1 MVKIA
6 IADKHQFVHDG
17 LSAMCLAPDSNFKL
31 KFGVL
36 CIEELEDKI
45 FNEKIDVLII
55 DVNFPLEKGLALC
68 KKVHEKFPALKI
80 LVFSNYSDDDI
91 IAEVFRTGVH
101 CYLDKIEGFQ
111 SLRFAINQLIQVG
124 YYYRYNMAELLTS
137 HPEKKVANI
146 NSVATF
152 SKKEIEIA
160 KLIQQELTSKEI
172 AKKLNLHIKTVEF
185 HKKNIRLKADCRKMN
200 AAINYMI
207 VHNILSQYT

>member
-17 LSAMCLAPDSNFKL
+17 LSAMCLAPDSNFNL

-36 CIEELEDKI
+36 CCEELEEKI
-45 FNEKIDVLII
+45 RNEKIDVLII

-68 KKVHEKFPALKI
+68 KIVRENFPILKI
-80 LVFSNYSDDDI
+80 LVFSNYSDDYI
-91 IAEVFRTGVH
+91 IAKVFRTGVH

-124 YYYRYNMAELLTS
+124 YYYRYNIAELLS
-137 HPEKKVANI
+137 IYPEKTKTNFISA
-146 NSVATF
+146 ATF

-160 KLIQQELTSKEI
+160 KLVQQELTSKEI
-172 AKKLNLHIKTVEF
+172 AKKLGLHIKTVEF
-185 HKKNIRLKADCRKMN
+185 HKKNIRLKTDCRKMN

-207 VHNILSQYT
+207 AHNILGQ